1 MYMHKIADWNVGK
14 IADGSDVSGSI
25 KVPECAHDTEE
36 DEYVVGA
43 DSDNLFTQMI

>member
-1 MYMHKIADWNVGK
+1 MHKTADWNVGK

-36 DEYVVGA
+36 DDYVVGA
-43 DSDNLFTQMI
+43 HSQNVFTQTI